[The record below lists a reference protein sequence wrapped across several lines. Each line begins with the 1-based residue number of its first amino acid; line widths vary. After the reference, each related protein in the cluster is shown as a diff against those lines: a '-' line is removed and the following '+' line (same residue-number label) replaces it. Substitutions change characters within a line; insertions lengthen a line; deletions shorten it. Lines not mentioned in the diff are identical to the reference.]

1 MRIIPVSSGK
11 GGVGK
16 TTFAMNYA
24 LALSRTHKT
33 VLIDMD
39 TGTSSLRNCLDTPV
53 RKDLYHFL
61 KKNTSLKDCLTPLD
75 TKLDPDGVF
84 KNFSFIASPR
94 NFIYDVVNFSN
105 DVKLRLIDGINSI
118 DADFVILDVKAG
130 IDYNVIEFLPFTNTG
145 ILLFTPKNKAA
156 TVTASE
162 MTKAILFRMIR
173 LIFQSAE
180 VLNRHFPNINKNDTQ
195 LFNELIDLVEDG
207 YDEQLKSLDDF
218 LLMIEDEFPD
228 KRFVHLLRHAIEHF
242 RVYFVLNM
250 FDSIEEST
258 DTVIKPFVENIYSTV
273 SDKVIIHNLGWIVR
287 SEEIYKSTVDAI
299 PFEIAHHYRKT
310 KSENRK
316 KKKDEALRSLLGL
329 EPTKKHRKKI
339 KTESTSEEINHQVDL
354 LKKMY
359 MNGAGNDPATNL
371 SFVTDR
377 TLNISQSSVHRFGM
391 RKIYTNEHF
400 LNKFF
405 TEMKQQP
412 QIAENIKSI
421 ST

>member
-1 MRIIPVSSGK
+1 
-11 GGVGK
+11 
-16 TTFAMNYA
+16 MNYA

-39 TGTSSLRNCLDTPV
+39 TGTSSLRNCLDAPV
-53 RKDLYHFL
+53 QKDLYHFL
-61 KKNTSLKDCLTPLD
+61 KKNANLNECLTPLD
-75 TKLDPDGVF
+75 QKMDKDGVF

-94 NFIYDVVNFSN
+94 NFIYDVVNFSK
-105 DVKLRLIDGINSI
+105 DVKKRLIDGINGI

-145 ILLFTPKNKAA
+145 ILLFTPNNKAA

-173 LIFQSAE
+173 LIFQSTE
-180 VLNRHFPNINKNDTQ
+180 VLSQHFPDINENDNK

-218 LLMIEDEFPD
+218 LQMITDDFPD
-228 KRFVHLLRHAIEHF
+228 KRFVDLLRHAIEHF

-287 SEEIYKSTVDAI
+287 SEEIYRSTINAV
-299 PFEIAHHYRKT
+299 PFEIANHYRKT
-310 KSENRK
+310 KAENCRK
-316 KKKDEALRSLLGL
+316 QKDSKLRSLLGL
-329 EPTKKHRKKI
+329 EPAKKTRKKV
-339 KTESTSEEINHQVDL
+339 KTESTSEEISHQVDL

-377 TLNISQSSVHRFGM
+377 TLNIAQSTVHRFGM

-400 LNKFF
+400 LKKFF
-405 TEMKQQP
+405 TEMKQHP
-412 QIAENIKSI
+412 QISASSKSV
-421 ST
+421 SR

>member
-1 MRIIPVSSGK
+1 
-11 GGVGK
+11 
-16 TTFAMNYA
+16 MNYA

-39 TGTSSLRNCLDTPV
+39 TGTSSLRNCLDAPV
-53 RKDLYHFL
+53 KKDLYHFL
-61 KKNTSLKDCLTPLD
+61 KKNANLNECLTPLD
-75 TKLDPDGVF
+75 QKMDKDGVF

-94 NFIYDVVNFSN
+94 NFIYDVVNFSK
-105 DVKLRLIDGINSI
+105 DVKKRLIDGINGI

-145 ILLFTPKNKAA
+145 ILLFTPNNKAA

-173 LIFQSAE
+173 LIFQSTE
-180 VLNRHFPNINKNDTQ
+180 VLSRHFPDINENDNK
-195 LFNELIDLVEDG
+195 LFNELIELMEDG

-218 LLMIEDEFPD
+218 LQMIADEFPD
-228 KRFVHLLRHAIEHF
+228 KRFVDLLRHAIEHF

-287 SEEIYKSTVDAI
+287 SEEIYRSTVDAV
-299 PFEIAHHYRKT
+299 PFEIANHYRKT
-310 KSENRK
+310 KAENRRNQ
-316 KKKDEALRSLLGL
+316 KDSKLRSLLGL
-329 EPTKKHRKKI
+329 EPAKKTRKKV

-377 TLNISQSSVHRFGM
+377 TLNIAQSTVQRFGM
-391 RKIYTNEHF
+391 RNIYTNEHF
-400 LNKFF
+400 LQKFF
-405 TEMKQQP
+405 TEMKQHP
-412 QIAENIKSI
+412 QISVSSKSV
-421 ST
+421 SR

>member
-39 TGTSSLRNCLDTPV
+39 TGTSSLRNSLKAPV
-53 RKDLYHFL
+53 QKDLYHFL
-61 KKNTSLKDCLTPLD
+61 KKNANLNECLTPLGQ
-75 TKLDPDGVF
+75 KLDKDGVF

-94 NFIYDVVNFSN
+94 NFIYDVVNFSK
-105 DVKLRLIDGINSI
+105 DVKKRLIDGINGI

-145 ILLFTPKNKAA
+145 ILLFTPNNKAA

-173 LIFQSAE
+173 LIFQSTE
-180 VLNRHFPNINKNDTQ
+180 TLNQHFPNINENDTK

-218 LLMIEDEFPD
+218 LQMIADEFPD
-228 KRFVHLLRHAIEHF
+228 KRFVDLLRHAIEHF

-273 SDKVIIHNLGWIVR
+273 SDKVIIHNLGWIIR
-287 SEEIYKSTVDAI
+287 SEDIYRSTVDSV
-299 PFEIAHHYRKT
+299 PFEISNHYRRT
-310 KSENRK
+310 KAENHSK
-316 KKKDEALRSLLGL
+316 QKDSKLRTLLGL
-329 EPTKKHRKKI
+329 EPARKRRKKV
-339 KTESTSEEINHQVDL
+339 KAETTSEEINHQIEL

-371 SFVTDR
+371 SFVIDR
-377 TLNISQSSVHRFGM
+377 TLSIVQSTIHRFGM

-400 LNKFF
+400 LRKFF
-405 TEMKQQP
+405 TEMEKHP
-412 QIAENIKSI
+412 KISASSKSV
-421 ST
+421 SR

>member
-1 MRIIPVSSGK
+1 LRIIPVSSGK

-33 VLIDMD
+33 VLIDLD
-39 TGTSSLRNCLDTPV
+39 TGTSSLRNCLDSPV

-61 KKNTSLKDCLTPLD
+61 KKNAQLNECLSPLGQ
-75 TKLDPDGVF
+75 KLDPDGVF
-84 KNFSFIASPR
+84 DNFSFIAAPK
-94 NFIYDVVNFSN
+94 NFIYDVVNFST
-105 DVKLRLIDGINSI
+105 DVKLRLIEGINGI

-173 LIFQSAE
+173 LIFQSTE
-180 VLNRHFPNINKNDTQ
+180 VLSNHFPNIDANDTK

-218 LLMIEDEFPD
+218 LLMIADEFPD

-258 DTVIKPFVENIYSTV
+258 ETVIKPFVENIYSTV

-287 SEEIYKSTVDAI
+287 SEEIYHSTVNAV
-299 PFEIAHHYRKT
+299 PYEIANHYKKRKAE
-310 KSENRK
+310 KRK
-316 KKKDEALRSLLGL
+316 MQKDKDLRSLLGL
-329 EPTKKHRKKI
+329 EPAKKHRKKV
-339 KTESTSEEINHQVDL
+339 KTENTSEEVNHQVDL

-359 MNGAGNDPATNL
+359 MSGAGNDPATNL
-371 SFVTDR
+371 SFITDR

-400 LNKFF
+400 LEKFF

-412 QIAENIKSI
+412 QISESSKSI
-421 ST
+421 LP

>member
-39 TGTSSLRNCLDTPV
+39 TGTSSLRNCLNAPV
-53 RKDLYHFL
+53 KKDLYHFL
-61 KKNTSLKDCLTPLD
+61 KKNAKLDECLTPLGSE
-75 TKLDPDGVF
+75 LDPDGVF
-84 KNFSFIASPR
+84 EKFSFIASPR
-94 NFIYDVVNFSN
+94 NFIYDVVNFSES
-105 DVKLRLIDGINSI
+105 VKRRLIDGINNI

-173 LIFQSAE
+173 LIFQSTE
-180 VLNRHFPNINKNDTQ
+180 VLNRHFPNISKNDTT

-218 LLMIEDEFPD
+218 LQMIADEFPD

-273 SDKVIIHNLGWIVR
+273 SDKVVIHNLGWIVR
-287 SEEIYKSTVDAI
+287 SEAIYKSTVDAI
-299 PFEIAHHYRKT
+299 PFEIEHHYRKS
-310 KSENRK
+310 KAENRK
-316 KKKDEALRSLLGL
+316 KKKDQKLRTLLGL
-329 EPTKKHRKKI
+329 EPIKKTRKKI
-339 KTESTSEEINHQVDL
+339 KSETTSEEINHQVDL

-359 MNGAGNDPATNL
+359 MSGAGNDPATNL
-371 SFVTDR
+371 SFITDR
-377 TLNISQSSVHRFGM
+377 TLNIYQSTVHRFGM

-400 LNKFF
+400 LEKFF

-412 QIAENIKSI
+412 QISKDSP
-421 ST
+421 SLLK

>member
-39 TGTSSLRNCLDTPV
+39 TGTSSLRNCLNAPV
-53 RKDLYHFL
+53 KKDLYHFL
-61 KKNTSLKDCLTPLD
+61 KKGAQLNECLTPLGQ
-75 TKLDPDGVF
+75 KLDPDGIF
-84 KNFSFIASPR
+84 SNFSFIAAPK
-94 NFIYDVVNFSN
+94 NFIYDVVNFSK
-105 DVKLRLIDGINSI
+105 DVKLRLINGINNI
-118 DADFVILDVKAG
+118 NADFVILDVKAG

-173 LIFQSAE
+173 LIFQSTE
-180 VLNRHFPNINKNDTQ
+180 VLNRHFPNINENDTK

-287 SEEIYKSTVDAI
+287 SEEIYRSTVDAV
-299 PFEIAHHYRKT
+299 PFEIANYYRKRKAE
-310 KSENRK
+310 KSKKRK
-316 KKKDEALRSLLGL
+316 DSDLRSLLGL
-329 EPTKKHRKKI
+329 EPAKKFRKKI
-339 KTESTSEEINHQVDL
+339 KTENTSEEVNHQVDL

-371 SFVTDR
+371 SFITDR
-377 TLNISQSSVHRFGM
+377 SLSISQSMVHRFGM

-400 LNKFF
+400 LGKFF
-405 TEMKQQP
+405 TEMKQHP
-412 QIAENIKSI
+412 EISTGSKSI
-421 ST
+421 SR

>member
-53 RKDLYHFL
+53 KKDLYHFL
-61 KKNTSLKDCLTPLD
+61 KKGADLKECLTPLD
-75 TKLDPDGVF
+75 RKLDPDNVF

-94 NFIYDVVNFSN
+94 NFIYDVVNFSKEI
-105 DVKLRLIDGINSI
+105 KLRLIDGINNI

-173 LIFQSAE
+173 LIFQSTE
-180 VLNRHFPNINKNDTQ
+180 TLSRHFPGIDRNDTQ

-218 LLMIEDEFPD
+218 LGMIEDEFPD

-287 SEEIYKSTVDAI
+287 SEDIYRSTVDAV
-299 PFEIAHHYRKT
+299 PFEISNHYRIRKAE
-310 KSENRK
+310 KRK
-316 KKKDEALRSLLGL
+316 KQKDSDLRSLLGL
-329 EPTKKHRKKI
+329 EPEKKARKK
-339 KTESTSEEINHQVDL
+339 KKEENTSEEINHQVDL

-359 MNGAGNDPATNL
+359 MSGAGNDPATNL

-377 TLNISQSSVHRFGM
+377 TLNISKSSVHRFGM

-412 QIAENIKSI
+412 RISENSRPI
-421 ST
+421 SS